1 MCGYIVRDPSR
12 WKTRRQLPCSG
23 SPLATFLAI
32 FLGNAPMYASWPR
45 WLVALYQPFPPT
57 PPFFFYCSS
66 TGVFTEPHTPKRLL
80 ASSGKARQGQGMAFF
95 SFFFITVRLGSK
107 GRKGR
112 GTKRRE
118 EKGETEGA
126 HECHVVVVLHC
137 SFFPRAFVDQA
148 RVIMNYNQNCFFKK
162 YQGIKDAMLTCTKK
176 ARTYVIYWWPFFFI
190 KKIRIRSICI
200 VVARLG

>member
-1 MCGYIVRDPSR
+1 
-12 WKTRRQLPCSG
+12 
-23 SPLATFLAI
+23 
-32 FLGNAPMYASWPR
+32 
-45 WLVALYQPFPPT
+45 
-57 PPFFFYCSS
+57 
-66 TGVFTEPHTPKRLL
+66 
-80 ASSGKARQGQGMAFF
+80 MAFF
-95 SFFFITVRLGSK
+95 SLFFFITVRLGSK

-176 ARTYVIYWWPFFFI
+176 ARTYVHTLSTGGLFFYKK